1 MNQRRSQSQRPTGPR
16 RPPRGRE
23 GRERREGREGREG
36 RPQKGKFKLLL
47 FSLLIALLLYPT
59 ETPLAVPASVVLF
72 ASAFALVDF
81 SGHRTVAAILGLLTL
96 IGVWLIQLKVVAPSV
111 LGIVIPLGLVF
122 MAYCSIV
129 ILRLVL
135 GRRHVTTHTLYG
147 TIAVYLLLGIFWGV
161 LYNYI
166 ALIQPGAFYADVA
179 VRPDGILWSDLLHLS
194 LQTITTVG
202 HARITPVSALAQA
215 LVSLEAVAGV
225 TCIAV
230 LVSRFIAAHRQQAPP
245 ARR

>member
-1 MNQRRSQSQRPTGPR
+1 MI
-16 RPPRGRE
+16 
-23 GRERREGREGREG
+23 
-36 RPQKGKFKLLL
+36 
-47 FSLLIALLLYPT
+47 LI
-59 ETPLAVPASVVLF
+59 

-81 SGHRTVAAILGLLTL
+81 SGHRAVAAMLGLLTL
-96 IGVWLIQLKVVAPSV
+96 IGVWLIQLKLVAPSV
-111 LGIVIPLGLVF
+111 LEIVIPLGLVF
-122 MAYCSIV
+122 MAYCSVV

-230 LVSRFIAAHRQQAPP
+230 LVSRFIAAHQQQAPP